1 MNDDE
6 YQCAMDDAAALGFWS
21 GVRAC
26 MLVAARERYM
36 IAARIVC
43 RAIRN
48 DDVWP
53 CEEWA
58 FWDAVRDLQ
67 LLGEVGGEP

>member
-1 MNDDE
+1 
-6 YQCAMDDAAALGFWS
+6 MDDAAALGFWS

-26 MLVAARERYM
+26 MLVAAR
-36 IAARIVC
+36 IVC

-58 FWDAVRDLQ
+58 LWDAVRDLQ